1 MTDADEKTM
10 SLVIRDYES
19 QEAYW
24 TKYEGFLGKG
34 WAFPPAFN
42 RGEQTVAMVTAEEDI
57 RESLQ
62 ILLATIPG
70 ERVMLPDYGCLIH
83 QHVFDVMGE
92 TLFTEIKALI
102 EYAIL
107 HYEPRI
113 NLENISYSQEQY
125 EARLLIN
132 LEYTIIQT
140 NTRSN
145 LVFPFYLKE
154 GTLLPLNR
162 TLEEQ

>member
-1 MTDADEKTM
+1 MTDAPEKAM
-10 SLVIRDYES
+10 ALVIRDYEPK
-19 QEAYW
+19 EVTW

-34 WAFPPAFN
+34 WAFPPAFS
-42 RGEQTVAMVTAEEDI
+42 RAEQTVAMVTAEEDI

-113 NLENISYSQEQY
+113 NLENISYSQDQY
-125 EARLLIN
+125 EGRLLID

-154 GTLLPLNR
+154 GTLLPVNR
-162 TLEEQ
+162 SIEEQ

>member
-1 MTDADEKTM
+1 MADTYEKEM
-10 SLVIRDYES
+10 LLDIRDYETK
-19 QEAYW
+19 EAYW
-24 TKYEGFLGKG
+24 TQYDGFLGKG

-42 RGEQTVAMVTAEEDI
+42 RTEQTVAMVTAEDDI
-57 RESLQ
+57 CESLQ

-113 NLENISYSQEQY
+113 NLENISYLQDPDEG
-125 EARLLIN
+125 RLLID

-140 NTRSN
+140 NSRSN
-145 LVFPFYLKE
+145 LVFPFYLNE
-154 GTLLPLNR
+154 GTLLPVNR
-162 TLEEQ
+162 TRGEQ

>member
-1 MTDADEKTM
+1 MADAHEKKM
-10 SLVIRDYES
+10 SLVMRDYES
-19 QEAYW
+19 KKVFW

-34 WAFPPAFN
+34 WAFPPAFD
-42 RGEQTVAMVTAEEDI
+42 REEQTVTMVTAEEDI

-83 QHVFDVMGE
+83 QHVFDVLGE
-92 TLFTEIKALI
+92 TLFTEIKGLI

-113 NLENISYSQEQY
+113 NLENISYSEDQY
-125 EARLLIN
+125 EGRLLIE
-132 LEYTIIQT
+132 LEYTVIQT

-162 TLEEQ
+162 AS